1 MSTGPGSIT
10 PDDPFLTGPLE
21 KRSLGEHIAQHIQTL
36 LLDGSIRPGDT
47 LPSQRELA
55 QRYGTSVAA
64 VREAISIL
72 SASGVLDARP
82 GRGTVILPVTQ
93 QAPSINLWLG
103 AVHDEAE
110 AHAFL
115 DTRQAL
121 EHYTIARAA
130 RHATPEQHADLL
142 EHLHRMRDAQG
153 EPEALIQADLALH
166 MAISQAA
173 GTPVVLRL
181 LRAIHM
187 PLANLLRAI
196 STDLMLSGRFPALYT
211 THEHIIHGIIRR
223 DPAAATAAFDHMLD
237 QTTEGGTLERA
248 LGHPERPEPPL
259 GPAFLEDLHWN
270 LTRLIGPMADVLIP
284 EAASELGLDPEAI
297 TRTHL
302 GRYLGNLA
310 RQLPDGKQAEWEALG
325 GLLEKRYG

>member
-1 MSTGPGSIT
+1 MS
-10 PDDPFLTGPLE
+10 DPAPTFTADTLE
-21 KRSLGEHIAQHIQTL
+21 KRSLGEHIAAHLQEL
-36 LLDGSIRPGDT
+36 LLDGRLKPGDT

-55 QRYGTSVAA
+55 QQYGTSVAA

-103 AVHDEAE
+103 AVHDETE

-153 EPEALIQADLALH
+153 EPEAFIQADLALH
-166 MAISQAA
+166 MAIAQAA
-173 GTPVVLRL
+173 GNPVVLRL

-196 STDLMLSGRFPALYT
+196 STDLMLAGRFPALYT
-211 THEHIIHGIIRR
+211 THEQIIHGIIRR
-223 DPAAATAAFDHMLD
+223 DPHAATQAFDHMLD

-248 LGHPERPEPPL
+248 LGHPERPEPPSAPL
-259 GPAFLEDLHWN
+259 PGRPALEPHPPHRPHGRHPDPRSRQR
-270 LTRLIGPMADVLIP
+270 TRPRPRRADPHPPAPLPRQPRPATPRRQTGRMGRP
-284 EAASELGLDPEAI
+284 E
-297 TRTHL
+297 RTT
-302 GRYLGNLA
+302 
-310 RQLPDGKQAEWEALG
+310 GKTV
-325 GLLEKRYG
+325 RVR

>member
-1 MSTGPGSIT
+1 MTGP
-10 PDDPFLTGPLE
+10 DPGFAADPLE
-21 KRSLGEHIAQHIQTL
+21 KRSLGEHIAAHLQEL
-36 LLDGSIRPGDT
+36 LLDGRLKPGDT
-47 LPSQRELA
+47 LPSQRDLA

-72 SASGVLDARP
+72 SASGVVDARP
-82 GRGTVILPVTQ
+82 GRGTIILPVTQ

-103 AVHDEAE
+103 AVHDEHE
-110 AHAFL
+110 ARAFL

-121 EHYTIARAA
+121 EHYTIAQAA
-130 RHATPEQHADLL
+130 LHATPEQHTDLL

-153 EPEALIQADLALH
+153 EPEAFIQADLALH
-166 MAISQAA
+166 MAIAHAA
-173 GTPVVLRL
+173 GNPVVLRL

-196 STDLMLSGRFPALYT
+196 STDLMHAGRFPHLYT
-211 THEHIIHGIIRR
+211 THEQIIHGIIRR
-223 DPAAATAAFDHMLD
+223 DPHAATAAFDHMLD

-248 LGHPERPEPPL
+248 LGHPTQPEPPL
-259 GPAFLEDLHWN
+259 GPDFLEDLHWN

-284 EAASELGLDPEAI
+284 EAASELGLDPDAL

-310 RQLPDGKQAEWEALG
+310 RQLPDGKQAEWTALSS
-325 GLLEKRYG
+325 LLEKRYG

>member
-1 MSTGPGSIT
+1 MSGPAPT
-10 PDDPFLTGPLE
+10 FTADTLE
-21 KRSLGEHIAQHIQTL
+21 KRSLGEHIAAHLQEL
-36 LLDGSIRPGDT
+36 LLDGRLKPGDT

-55 QRYGTSVAA
+55 QQYGTSVAA
-64 VREAISIL
+64 VREAVSIL

-103 AVHDEAE
+103 AVHDETE

-130 RHATPEQHADLL
+130 RHATPRQHADLL
-142 EHLHRMRDAQG
+142 AHLHRMRDAQG
-153 EPEALIQADLALH
+153 EPEAFIQADLALH
-166 MAISQAA
+166 MAIAQAA
-173 GTPVVLRL
+173 GNPVVLRL

-187 PLANLLRAI
+187 PLANLMRAI
-196 STDLMLSGRFPALYT
+196 STDLMLAGRFPALYT
-211 THEHIIHGIIRR
+211 MHEQIIDGVIRR
-223 DPAAATAAFDHMLD
+223 DAHAATQAFDQMLD

-248 LGHPERPEPPL
+248 LGHPERPDPPL
-259 GPAFLEDLHWN
+259 GAPFLEDLHWN
-270 LTRLIGPMADVLIP
+270 LTRLIGPMADILIP
-284 EAASELGLDPEAI
+284 EAASELGLDPDAL

-302 GRYLGNLA
+302 PRYLGNLA
-310 RQLPDGKQAEWEALG
+310 RQLPDGKQDEWAALS